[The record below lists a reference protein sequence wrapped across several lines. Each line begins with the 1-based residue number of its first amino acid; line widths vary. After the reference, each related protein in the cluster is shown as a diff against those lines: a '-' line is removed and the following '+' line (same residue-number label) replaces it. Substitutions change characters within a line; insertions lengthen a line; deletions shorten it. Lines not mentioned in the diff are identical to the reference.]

1 MATSTQAIIW
11 LLGSERTHSGAF
23 FGPSQLWFR
32 HSQPAMDRKTQQIIL
47 EERDDQT
54 IEVTEREREIER
66 LKWKR
71 EREREIDID
80 RYIKYIIHNM
90 RRLGTPACW
99 FICIYII
106 YQTPLPPWG
115 LSELMAIRGWPFGSG
130 SQRPLVWHTYLI
142 SLCLPH
148 KTILIHQGFTWYPGS
163 NWTCAYA

>member
-23 FGPSQLWFR
+23 LDPASCGFVIANLQWIGRPSSSSW
-32 HSQPAMDRKTQQIIL
+32 RKGMTKLLKLQ
-47 EERDDQT
+47 
-54 IEVTEREREIER
+54 REREIER